1 MNEKPLL
8 NIYDHRLD
16 SVKEIL
22 NKLRDLLLK
31 DELIKTLKNDGISKE
46 FISMRI
52 QEIIENFI
60 NNDREL
66 LLKQIHKKYSKLK
79 ENFQEVIEFLKIFL
93 NFSKKLS
100 ELSKEKA
107 KNREYEEMHFKNEKN
122 ISRLE
127 RKLVDFKENEGKM
140 KLLEKENKNFRE
152 KIDEMIEEKTSIE
165 EKYKNYTLEI
175 EKVIILK

>member
-107 KNREYEEMHFKNEKN
+107 KNREYEEMHFK
-122 ISRLE
+122 
-127 RKLVDFKENEGKM
+127 
-140 KLLEKENKNFRE
+140 
-152 KIDEMIEEKTSIE
+152 
-165 EKYKNYTLEI
+165 KYFSHS
-175 EKVIILK
+175 